1 MFIYELISR
10 ELLPLRKDDTVQ
22 RAVTVMEDSALYHYP
37 IVDEKSGV
45 MVGEASLDH
54 LRNTANPGEFNL
66 NEGDSF
72 EHFLRGTDHILDAAK
87 SMLLLNRSMLPVL
100 DKSGEYIGLV
110 TKTVLIDAVTK
121 LLNLREHGSV
131 IMIEMHPRDYML
143 SDVIRIIEAE
153 GARILT
159 LTIQGADSINERL
172 RISVKLNLDDLAR
185 VGSALRRYGYFIT
198 SESNTDLTDAEL
210 SDRADAFL
218 KFIDI

>member
-1 MFIYELISR
+1 MFIYELINR
-10 ELLPLRKDDTVQ
+10 EFSPLRREDTVE

-37 IVDEKSGV
+37 IVDEKSGK
-45 MVGEASLDH
+45 MVGEASLEQ
-54 LRNTANPGEFNL
+54 LRNTTSPAESNI
-66 NEGDSF
+66 NEGVTF
-72 EHFLRGTDHILDAAK
+72 EHVLRGTDHILDAAK

-100 DKSGEYIGLV
+100 DKNGEYKGLV
-110 TKTVLIDAVTK
+110 TKLVLIDAVTK

-131 IMIEMHPRDYML
+131 IMIEMNPRDYML

-159 LTIQGADSINERL
+159 LTIQGADAINEHI

-198 SESNTDLTDAEL
+198 SESSTELSDAEL
-210 SDRADAFL
+210 TDRADAFL
-218 KFIDI
+218 KYIDI

>member
-1 MFIYELISR
+1 MFIYELINR
-10 ELLPLRKDDTVQ
+10 EFSPLRRDDTVD
-22 RAVTVMEDSALYHYP
+22 RAVSVMENTALYHYP
-37 IVDEKSGV
+37 IVDEKSGM
-45 MVGEASLDH
+45 MVGEASLEH
-54 LRNTANPGEFNL
+54 LRNSTTPGDFNL
-66 NEGDSF
+66 NEGEPF
-72 EHFLRGTDHILDAAK
+72 QHFLRGTDHILDAAK
-87 SMLLLNRSMLPVL
+87 SMLLLNRSMLTVL
-100 DKSGEYIGLV
+100 DNNGEYIGLV
-110 TKTVLIDAVTK
+110 TQSVLIDAVTK
-121 LLNLREHGSV
+121 LLNLREQGSV

-198 SESNTDLTDAEL
+198 SESNSVLADAEL

-218 KFIDI
+218 KYIDI